1 MNEESSYI
9 DPPIISQK
17 TSTEL
22 TPNKLVT
29 DELVTDDKESNYGV
43 FLLILDFKYLDFHL
57 NILFHN

>member
-1 MNEESSYI
+1 MLNAVIKYMNEESSYI

-17 TSTEL
+17 TTTEL

-43 FLLILDFKYLDFHL
+43 IFINHF
-57 NILFHN
+57 N